1 MKEQQVC
8 ACGEHES
15 CVSPDNPNCARLL
28 RAPQNEAEPQPWRV
42 DLSCCGRDGGTYF
55 FPTWEEA
62 DAFRNSYTSGPGVNP
77 QGYSAHDSA
86 DGHRRA
92 GIITGPQ
99 PQPTSEEREEAAKG
113 LDELAR
119 RFSDD
124 NMGCDSATCRI
135 AARLLRAP
143 QQQTRGE
150 VVVTKN
156 DRGQIVGVTRQDE
169 DGQILSVIATS
180 APQQQAEPI
189 SQDVI
194 AFLNG
199 SAPLD
204 GVWFGDKHPTER
216 GAFWWRK
223 YLSRKDQR

>member
-92 GIITGPQ
+92 GIITGPDA
-99 PQPTSEEREEAAKG
+99 PPPDDEAV
-113 LDELAR
+113 
-119 RFSDD
+119 
-124 NMGCDSATCRI
+124 
-135 AARLLRAP
+135 RLLREVEGSRDAVCFMP
-143 QQQTRGE
+143 THEKYCDCGGE
-150 VVVTKN
+150 
-156 DRGQIVGVTRQDE
+156 QI
-169 DGQILSVIATS
+169 S
-180 APQQQAEPI
+180 A
-189 SQDVI
+189 
-194 AFLNG
+194 F
-199 SAPLD
+199 
-204 GVWFGDKHPTER
+204 
-216 GAFWWRK
+216 
-223 YLSRKDQR
+223 LSRKDQR

>member
-1 MKEQQVC
+1 MTTPTKP
-8 ACGEHES
+8 S
-15 CVSPDNPNCARLL
+15 
-28 RAPQNEAEPQPWRV
+28 APV
-42 DLSCCGRDGGTYF
+42 
-55 FPTWEEA
+55 
-62 DAFRNSYTSGPGVNP
+62 
-77 QGYSAHDSA
+77 
-86 DGHRRA
+86 
-92 GIITGPQ
+92 
-99 PQPTSEEREEAAKG
+99 SEEREALEA
-113 LDELAR
+113 LDRIAELATIGEGMMPDER
-119 RFSDD
+119 HPAKDD
-124 NMGCDSATCRI
+124 LAVIR
-135 AARLLRAP
+135 ARLLRAP